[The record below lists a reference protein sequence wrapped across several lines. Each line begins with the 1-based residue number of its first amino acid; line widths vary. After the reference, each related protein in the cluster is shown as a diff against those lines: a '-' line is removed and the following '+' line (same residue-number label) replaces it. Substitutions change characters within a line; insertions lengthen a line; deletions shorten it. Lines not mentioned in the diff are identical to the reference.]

1 VAIGFDGWDDIDTV
15 RSRAEKVGAVLVL
28 RHGLFAGPRGS
39 GVGAVGLLMF
49 LEQVSFAIQQAA
61 VTIYP
66 TWHYGMMSKLY
77 AAHPGILLDDNQAK

>member
-1 VAIGFDGWDDIDTV
+1 
-15 RSRAEKVGAVLVL
+15 
-28 RHGLFAGPRGS
+28 
-39 GVGAVGLLMF
+39 MF